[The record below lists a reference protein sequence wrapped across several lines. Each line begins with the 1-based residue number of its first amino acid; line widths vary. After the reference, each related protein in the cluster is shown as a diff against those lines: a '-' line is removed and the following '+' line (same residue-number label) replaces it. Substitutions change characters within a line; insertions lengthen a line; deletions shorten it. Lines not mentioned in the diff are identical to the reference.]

1 MELMSVLLVVFFIV
15 IIILCPMILVFFV
28 PEIKSIGKFWSI
40 IIGLALTCTLSWWGL
55 VIYFLI
61 YLFAIF
67 ANK

>member
-15 IIILCPMILVFFV
+15 IALLCPMILIFFV

-40 IIGLALTCTLSWWGL
+40 IIGLALICTLSWLGL

-61 YLFAIF
+61 YLY